1 MSDQCYLQQHKFKSS
16 EMCVFIY
23 YARRQQHITSQLQR
37 REKMS
42 ETKIY
47 NTHPFNGPFSRTT
60 QVSRYQK
67 GKNQSGIY

>member
-1 MSDQCYLQQHKFKSS
+1 MAYCVLLMSPLSDQCYLQQHKFKSN

-42 ETKIY
+42 ETKI
-47 NTHPFNGPFSRTT
+47 
-60 QVSRYQK
+60 
-67 GKNQSGIY
+67 